1 MEINKARPEDIDAIL
16 EMEKMCFTYD
26 AWTPKMLEEE
36 ISNSNVFA
44 RSNVVRNS
52 AGEAVAYCISRTVM
66 DEMQIL
72 KLAVH
77 PLHRRKG
84 LAGMLL
90 RDSMRHLGR
99 GLVTLEVAVDNT
111 DAISLYSKMG
121 FEKTTVRENY
131 YRGGRLRDGTDAF
144 VMTMQAG
151 RGK

>member
-1 MEINKARPEDIDAIL
+1 MEINKARSEDIDAIL

-26 AWTPKMLEEE
+26 AWPPKMLEEE
-36 ISNSNVFA
+36 IANVFA
-44 RSNVVRNS
+44 RSKVVRNS

-84 LAGMLL
+84 LAKMLL
-90 RDSMRHLGR
+90 RDSVRHLGR
-99 GLVTLEVAVDNT
+99 GLVTLEVAVDNA

-131 YRGGRLRDGTDAF
+131 YRGGRLQGGTDAF
-144 VMTMQAG
+144 VMTMKAG